1 MILAAADTLAQQ
13 GFDPGLHMLVHAT
26 DVSSQCFHMAYLQ
39 LSLRGIPA
47 LVTHGNSLSLE
58 TFSRAWTPPAMVFYD
73 QHGRLFPEAP
83 SPTAEERFPDEEPVM
98 PGEQL
103 VLL

>member
-1 MILAAADTLAQQ
+1 MT
-13 GFDPGLHMLVHAT
+13 F
-26 DVSSQCFHMAYLQ
+26 LQ

-47 LVTHGNSLSLE
+47 LVEHGNTLSGE
-58 TFSRAWTPPAMVFYD
+58 RFARAWTPATTAFYLH
-73 QHGRLFPEAP
+73 HGRLFPEAP
-83 SPTAEERFPDEEPVM
+83 AATADERIEDEEPVM

>member
-1 MILAAADTLAQQ
+1 MT
-13 GFDPGLHMLVHAT
+13 F
-26 DVSSQCFHMAYLQ
+26 LQ

-47 LVTHGNSLSLE
+47 LVEHGNTLSGE
-58 TFSRAWTPPAMVFYD
+58 RFTRAWTPATTAFWLH
-73 QHGRLFPEAP
+73 HGRLFPEAL
-83 SPTAEERFPDEEPVM
+83 SPATQERITDEEPVR